1 MLPITLRVKSQFDI
15 VMQITSQRLGRSI
28 DRRVGMVERAGRLE
42 PRTDAPSPGRPSAD
56 PVPGTGRNPVPR
68 PVPAKAAT
76 IYDVAQAAGVSH
88 QTVSRFLKGF
98 AGIRPETREKVERA
112 LDELDYRPNLTAR
125 SLKSG
130 RSHRIG
136 ALTHELS
143 NVGPS
148 RVAEG
153 ASAAA
158 RECGYVLDLV
168 SLDARSAGEIER
180 SLDLITQHELAGVLA
195 LSSTD
200 EMTRAFE
207 TTEFRVPVFIDAE
220 SDDAVTGRRSGLAQV
235 GIPALIDHLAE
246 LGHRS
251 FLHIA
256 GPPMWRAARNRI
268 LAYDRELE
276 ARGLHSAGVL
286 PGDWSARS
294 GYEAI
299 AALPRLPEA
308 TAIVA
313 ANDQTAL
320 GAMLALKE
328 RGVRIPDDIS
338 VVGIDDIPES
348 PYFDPPLTT
357 VHIDFEMQGR
367 ASVYRLIAQ
376 IEHAESRPVV
386 VPPPRLVVR
395 RSSGPAAHA

>member
-1 MLPITLRVKSQFDI
+1 
-15 VMQITSQRLGRSI
+15 
-28 DRRVGMVERAGRLE
+28 MVERTGQLE
-42 PRTDAPSPGRPSAD
+42 PDAGL
-56 PVPGTGRNPVPR
+56 
-68 PVPAKAAT
+68 PAATKAAT
-76 IYDVAQAAGVSH
+76 IYDVARAAGVSH

-112 LDELDYRPNLTAR
+112 LDELGYRPNLTAR

-180 SLDLITQHELAGVLA
+180 SLELLTQHELAGILA

-207 TTEFRVPVFIDAE
+207 RTEFRVPVFIDAE
-220 SDDAVTGRRSGLAQV
+220 VDDAVSIHRSGLARV
-235 GIPALIDHLAE
+235 GIPALIAHLAE
-246 LGHRS
+246 LGHRD

-256 GPPMWRAARNRI
+256 GPTMWRAARNRI
-268 LAYDRELE
+268 HAYRAELD

-286 PGDWSARS
+286 LGDWSARS
-294 GYEAI
+294 GYRAI
-299 AALPRLPEA
+299 AELPRIPDA

-313 ANDQTAL
+313 ANDQMAL

-328 RGVRIPDDIS
+328 RGVRIPDDLS
-338 VVGIDDIPES
+338 VVGIDDIPEAA
-348 PYFDPPLTT
+348 YFDPPLTT
-357 VHIDFEMQGR
+357 VHIEFEMQGR
-367 ASVYRLIAQ
+367 ASVYKLIAQ
-376 IEHAESRPVV
+376 IERTEMRPIT

-395 RSSGPAAHA
+395 RSSGTAPPARDGDRPSG

>member
-1 MLPITLRVKSQFDI
+1 
-15 VMQITSQRLGRSI
+15 
-28 DRRVGMVERAGRLE
+28 MVERAGRLE
-42 PRTDAPSPGRPSAD
+42 SRTDAQAPVAAAAPAPGPASGAAPSRGA
-56 PVPGTGRNPVPR
+56 T
-68 PVPAKAAT
+68 KAAT

-88 QTVSRFLKGF
+88 QTVSRFLKGYP
-98 AGIRPETREKVERA
+98 GIRPETREKVVRA

-168 SLDARSAGEIER
+168 SLDARSAGEIEQ

-207 TTEFRVPVFIDAE
+207 TTEFRVPVFIDVE
-220 SDDAVTGRRSGLAQV
+220 VDDAVSDRRSGLTSV

-251 FLHIA
+251 FLHIS
-256 GPPMWRAARNRI
+256 GPPMWRAARNRV
-268 LAYDRELE
+268 LAYHRELE
-276 ARGLHSAGVL
+276 ARGLHSTGVL

-299 AALPRLPEA
+299 AALPRLPDA

-328 RGVRIPDDIS
+328 RGVRIPDDVS

-348 PYFDPPLTT
+348 AYFDPPLTT

-367 ASVYRLIAQ
+367 ASVYQLIAQ
-376 IEHAESRPVV
+376 IEHTEVRPVT

-395 RSSGPAAHA
+395 RSSGPPRA

>member
-1 MLPITLRVKSQFDI
+1 MSEIAASVEEETGPTLPTK
-15 VMQITSQRLGRSI
+15 
-28 DRRVGMVERAGRLE
+28 
-42 PRTDAPSPGRPSAD
+42 P
-56 PVPGTGRNPVPR
+56 
-68 PVPAKAAT
+68 AT

-98 AGIRPETREKVERA
+98 EGIRPETRAKVVRA

-136 ALTHELS
+136 ALTHDLS
-143 NVGPS
+143 QVGPS

-158 RECGYVLDLV
+158 REAGYVLDLI
-168 SLDARSAGEIER
+168 SLDVRNPRAIEE
-180 SLDLITQHELAGVLA
+180 SLEVLTQHDLAGVLA
-195 LSSTD
+195 LSNTD

-207 TTEFRVPVFIDAE
+207 TAEFRVPAYIHTEA
-220 SDDAVTGRRSGLAQV
+220 DDAITGHPSDLAGE
-235 GIPALIDHLAE
+235 GIAALIDHVAE
-246 LGHRS
+246 LGHRTL
-251 FLHIA
+251 LHVS
-256 GPPMWRAARNRI
+256 GPRNWAASRNRV
-268 LAYDRELE
+268 LAYE
-276 ARGLHSAGVL
+276 AGIARHGLRSAGLLV
-286 PGDWSARS
+286 GDWSARS

-299 AALPRLPEA
+299 ASLAEIPA

-328 RGVRIPDDIS
+328 RGLRVPEDVS
-338 VVGIDDIPES
+338 VVGIDDIPEAA
-348 PYFDPPLTT
+348 YFDPPLTT
-357 VHIDFEMQGR
+357 VWIDFDSRGRQTLLTLLAEIERTEM
-367 ASVYRLIAQ
+367 
-376 IEHAESRPVV
+376 RPID

-395 RSSGPAAHA
+395 RSSGPAPAR

>member
-1 MLPITLRVKSQFDI
+1 
-15 VMQITSQRLGRSI
+15 
-28 DRRVGMVERAGRLE
+28 MVDRAGRAE
-42 PRTDAPSPGRPSAD
+42 PRIDAPGIDAPRTGIPG
-56 PVPGTGRNPVPR
+56 PG
-68 PVPAKAAT
+68 PAPGPTKAAT

-88 QTVSRFLKGF
+88 QTVSRFLKGYP
-98 AGIRPETREKVERA
+98 GIRPETRGKVERA
-112 LDELDYRPNLTAR
+112 LGELDYRPNLTAR

-158 RECGYVLDLV
+158 RESGYVLDLV
-168 SLDARSAGEIER
+168 SLDARSAGEIEQ
-180 SLDLITQHELAGVLA
+180 SLDLITQHELAGILA

-207 TTEFRVPVFIDAE
+207 TTEFRVPVFIDVE
-220 SDDAVTGRRSGLAQV
+220 VDDAVSSHRSGLTSV
-235 GIPALIDHLAE
+235 GIPAVIDHLAG

-256 GPPMWRAARNRI
+256 GPTMWRAARNRI
-268 LAYDRELE
+268 LAFHRELE

-299 AALPRLPEA
+299 AGLPRLPDA

-328 RGVRIPDDIS
+328 RGVRIPDDVS
-338 VVGIDDIPES
+338 VVGIDDIPEAA
-348 PYFDPPLTT
+348 YFDPPLTT

-367 ASVYRLIAQ
+367 ASVHKLIAQ
-376 IEHAESRPVV
+376 IERTEPRQVT

-395 RSSGPAAHA
+395 RSSGPPPGV

>member
-1 MLPITLRVKSQFDI
+1 MSKS
-15 VMQITSQRLGRSI
+15 
-28 DRRVGMVERAGRLE
+28 AAAAE
-42 PRTDAPSPGRPSAD
+42 PTPAASR
-56 PVPGTGRNPVPR
+56 
-68 PVPAKAAT
+68 VPAKPAT
-76 IYDVAQAAGVSH
+76 IYDVAHAAGVSH

-98 AGIRPETREKVERA
+98 EGIRPETRERVVRA
-112 LDELDYRPNLTAR
+112 LDELGYRPNLTAR

-158 RECGYVLDLV
+158 RERGYVLDLV
-168 SLDARSAGEIER
+168 SLDAADPRAIEE
-180 SLDLITQHELAGVLA
+180 SLELITQHSLAGVLA

-207 TTEFRVPVFIDAE
+207 TTAFRVPVFIDAE
-220 SDDAVTGRRSGLAQV
+220 TDDADVNPRSALTRV
-235 GIPALIDHLAE
+235 GVPALIDHLAE
-246 LGHRS
+246 LGHRR

-256 GPPMWRAARNRI
+256 GPRMWSAARNRI
-268 LAYDRELE
+268 VAYHAELE
-276 ARGLHSAGVL
+276 AHGFESVGVL

-299 AALPRLPEA
+299 AALPKLPEA

-338 VVGIDDIPES
+338 VVGIDDIPEAA
-348 PYFDPPLTT
+348 YFDPPLTT
-357 VHIDFEMQGR
+357 VRIDFEAQGR
-367 ASVYRLIAQ
+367 ASVLRLIAQ
-376 IEHAESRPVV
+376 IEGLDETPPT
-386 VPPPRLVVR
+386 VPKPRLIAR
-395 RSSGPAAHA
+395 RSSGHARPGG

>member
-1 MLPITLRVKSQFDI
+1 MSESATRAEPA
-15 VMQITSQRLGRSI
+15 RSS
-28 DRRVGMVERAGRLE
+28 
-42 PRTDAPSPGRPSAD
+42 PRGQ
-56 PVPGTGRNPVPR
+56 
-68 PVPAKAAT
+68 AKPAT

-98 AGIRPETREKVERA
+98 EGIRPETREKVVRA
-112 LDELDYRPNLTAR
+112 LDELGYRPNLTAR

-158 RECGYVLDLV
+158 REHGYVLDLV
-168 SLDARSAGEIER
+168 SLDAADPRAIEE
-180 SLDLITQHELAGVLA
+180 SLELITQHSLAGVLA

-207 TTEFRVPVFIDAE
+207 TTAFRVPVFIEAE
-220 SDDAVTGRRSGLAQV
+220 LDDAHGNPRSALTRV
-235 GIPALIDHLAE
+235 GVPALIEHLAG
-246 LGHRS
+246 LGHRR

-256 GPPMWRAARNRI
+256 GPSIWSAARNRI
-268 LAYDRELE
+268 LAYHAELD
-276 ARGLHSAGVL
+276 ARGLQSSGVL

-294 GYEAI
+294 GYRAI
-299 AALPRLPEA
+299 ADMTELPDV
-308 TAIVA
+308 TAVVA

-328 RGVRIPDDIS
+328 RGVRIPEDIS
-338 VVGIDDIPES
+338 VVGIDDIPEAE
-348 PYFDPPLTT
+348 YFDPPLTT
-357 VHIDFEMQGR
+357 VRIDFEAQGR
-367 ASVYRLIAQ
+367 ASVLKLIAQ
-376 IEHAESRPVV
+376 IEGHAPPAPVV
-386 VPPPRLVVR
+386 VPPPQLMVR
-395 RSSGPAAHA
+395 RSSGPVRR